1 MLGAPSSRDLRGR
14 LGAVAWAIALV
25 AVLTLG
31 PLVSIAAGADPTPS
45 PTETPTE
52 TPTPT
57 PTPTPATVNY
67 RLSLLR
73 SGDFTR
79 QYTNYQCVGASLQI
93 MRNMIWSYNNR
104 GPYLQKK
111 LWRIARA
118 NSLFKAD
125 GGADP
130 YGWTTATSLAGHG
143 RYVLVASSTMT
154 GAVKAAARGMATTGR
169 PAGIVVWRGTHA
181 WVLTGFEATAD
192 PRATDDFRVITV
204 RMADPLWPYWHVRKR
219 AIYRPGTRLYMST
232 LKRNFTAYHDS
243 RRDDRIEGRYVAIVP
258 LADGDP
264 VPAGAWSPK
273 KDPAPTATPTPAPT
287 PSPSPSADA
296 GGATGSGGDSGAAG
310 PTASPTEAPT
320 ATPDPAPTAEPTA
333 LPTTTPEPSPSA
345 APTAGP

>member
-14 LGAVAWAIALV
+14 LVAVAWAIALV
-25 AVLTLG
+25 VVLTLG

-57 PTPTPATVNY
+57 PTPTPIKVNY
-67 RLSLLR
+67 KLSLLH

-154 GAVKAAARGMATTGR
+154 GAVKAAARAMATTGR

-219 AIYRPGTRLYMST
+219 AIYRPGTRLFMST

-243 RRDDRIEGRYVAIVP
+243 RRDDRIEGKYVAIIP

-264 VPAGAWSPK
+264 VPTGAWSPK
-273 KDPAPTATPTPAPT
+273 KEPAPTATPTAAPT

-296 GGATGSGGDSGAAG
+296 GAAAG
-310 PTASPTEAPT
+310 AGGTATPTPSPTAAPTEAPTPTATPTPEPTPTPTAEPSPTEAP
-320 ATPDPAPTAEPTA
+320 
-333 LPTTTPEPSPSA
+333 S
-345 APTAGP
+345 AGP

>member
-1 MLGAPSSRDLRGR
+1 MLGAPSSYDLRGR
-14 LGAVAWAIALV
+14 LVAVVWAIALV
-25 AVLTLG
+25 VALTLG
-31 PLVSIAAGADPTPS
+31 PLVSFAAGADPTPS
-45 PTETPTE
+45 PTETPTPS
-52 TPTPT
+52 PTPT
-57 PTPTPATVNY
+57 PIQVNY
-67 RLSLLR
+67 RLSLLH

-79 QYTNYQCVGASLQI
+79 QYTSYQCVGASLQI

-143 RYVLVASSTMT
+143 RYVLVASATMT

-204 RMADPLWPYWHVRKR
+204 RMADPLWPYWHVRRR

-243 RRDDRIEGRYVAIVP
+243 RRDGRIEGKYVAIVP

-264 VPAGAWSPK
+264 VPTGAWSPQK
-273 KDPAPTATPTPAPT
+273 TPTPTAAPTPAPT

-296 GGATGSGGDSGAAG
+296 GAANGSGGSST
-310 PTASPTEAPT
+310 PTPAPTEAPT
-320 ATPDPAPTAEPTA
+320 ATPEPTVAPTPEPTA
-333 LPTTTPEPSPSA
+333 TPTADPSSTEAPSA
-345 APTAGP
+345 GP

>member
-1 MLGAPSSRDLRGR
+1 MLDAPSSRDQRGR
-14 LGAVAWAIALV
+14 LVAVVWAIALA

-31 PLVSIAAGADPTPS
+31 PLVTVAAGADPSPDPTATPA
-45 PTETPTE
+45 PTE
-52 TPTPT
+52 TPTPA
-57 PTPTPATVNY
+57 PTPVKVTY
-67 RLSLLR
+67 RLSMLH

-93 MRNMIWSYNNR
+93 MRNMIWSRNNR

-111 LWRIARA
+111 LWRIARS

-130 YGWTTATSLAGHG
+130 FGWATATSLAGHG
-143 RYVLVASSTMT
+143 RYVLVASSTMA

-181 WVLTGFEATAD
+181 WVLTGFEATGD
-192 PRATDDFRVITV
+192 PRATDDFRVISV

-232 LKRNFTAYHDS
+232 LKRNYTAYHDA
-243 RRDDRIEGRYVAIVP
+243 RRDARIEGKYVAIIP

-264 VPAGAWSPK
+264 VPDGAWSPK
-273 KDPAPTATPTPAPT
+273 KEPTPTPAPT
-287 PSPSPSADA
+287 PSPSPSPD
-296 GGATGSGGDSGAAG
+296 GGTSVDSGGTPA
-310 PTASPTEAPT
+310 PTASPT
-320 ATPDPAPTAEPTA
+320 PAPTETPTPAPEATPSPAPEPTPA
-333 LPTTTPEPSPSA
+333 PTDEPSPTETPS
-345 APTAGP
+345 AGP